1 MFFVSK
7 SSVNWQYFI
16 SMKGA
21 IAKLSSLLLFLPIL
35 VSCSNS
41 NLAIKKTTPTVKY
54 PCQNCLLLIR
64 DRQNR
69 TNSLGNPIYKLEAYQ
84 NSQKIYSFDAVT
96 GRKNTQNKNRNR
108 SGTQAPL
115 PDGKYLIS
123 SKIVPGLLPET
134 GETFIPIYPEFAT
147 GRTDLGIHYDPS
159 FNKNNG
165 EDGTAGCIA
174 LTNKSERDLINQFV
188 IKYNPKELIVN
199 IQ

>member
-1 MFFVSK
+1 M
-7 SSVNWQYFI
+7 N
-16 SMKGA
+16 GA
-21 IAKLSSLLLFLPIL
+21 IAIFLLPSLLLITLA
-35 VSCSNS
+35 SCSNS
-41 NLAIKKTTPTVKY
+41 NLAIKKTASTVKS

-64 DRQNR
+64 DRENR

-84 NSQKIYSFDAVT
+84 DNQKIYSFDAVT

-123 SKIVPGLLPET
+123 SKIVPGTLPET

-159 FNKNNG
+159 FNQNNG

-174 LTNKSERDLINQFV
+174 LTNKSDRDLINQFV